1 MKKTLFFLPLL
12 ADSLAFAQ
20 ENQDKRVI
28 TGKVTDDDTMVA
40 IGGASVKI
48 EAQSISTK
56 TNQKDVI
63 ESLTIGT
70 VTDENGNFTLEIPA
84 NTKSVLISYLGYESK
99 KIDLSADDKNYTIS
113 LIPSDEFITTPGNND
128 LQEVVVTG
136 YQKIEKRKLTS
147 AVATVK
153 MDDIEQAGVASVD
166 QLLQGQIA
174 GVAVTPETGSPGG
187 ATKIR
192 IRGTASLSGSQDP
205 LWVIDGL
212 PLEGS
217 DVPNFSDKDNID
229 QLQNFSIAGLNPN
242 DIEDITI
249 LKDAAATAIYG
260 ARAANGVISITTKRG
275 KKGRMQI
282 NFSANTF
289 VNTRPNFDRLNLL
302 NASEKVDLELM
313 LAGRDDLTYRNTKGE
328 VMRILQQNNQLDTYR
343 SGGLS
348 ALNSTTLGEINALR
362 GNTTDW
368 GKLLYQNA
376 INKQY
381 GLSISGGNDLSDYY
395 FSLGYYDENGT
406 TIGTGFERYNLTLK
420 NNYKLT
426 DRLSAGISIFA
437 TSSDRNSFLTDTDAS
452 INPINYSR
460 NANPYLSPYNADGS
474 YRYDKDIDGF
484 EDTYIPFNFI
494 EERSNS
500 RYTLK
505 NRALKAIMDLE
516 YKIAKGLKI
525 TSQFGMQY
533 DNNKT
538 EKYAGQE
545 TYFTR
550 KLKQN
555 TRYYQSG
562 YKYFLPDGDVKQ
574 NWFNDYFQYNWKLQ
588 ATYSTTINDRH
599 EIDLMAGT
607 ELRRTQ
613 DKTTISRAFG
623 YNPITRQATT
633 IMFPNSSSAAD
644 QRFRTYDETPEV
656 INAYASMYATAAYT
670 YDKKY
675 TFFGSVRYDG
685 TNLFGV
691 DKKYKY
697 LPIWAVSGSWLVSRE
712 SFMENV
718 NFISELRLRASYGLQ
733 GNIDRNT
740 SPFFI
745 GDYKDTTILPGS
757 KEPTIVVSN
766 PPNGK
771 LRWEKTTNV
780 NFGMDLGLLKN
791 RINLTVD
798 VYNRKGTDMISMRET
813 PLETGFAYT
822 MVNWGE
828 ITNKGFE
835 IALTTRNIDTKNFKW
850 STTINLA
857 HNKSNVLQ
865 ENVSENSTLPS
876 RVGLPVNA
884 VFALKTAGLDEAGNP
899 MFWKG
904 KEKVSAKDFFA
915 LYDLYADFLPGEIAE
930 SKLTNAE
937 MRSLFTYI
945 GDRDPKFTGGIINT
959 FKIKDFDINVSAA
972 FNYKQTIMST
982 PPYRGMEVDPGRNYS
997 QAILQAGN
1005 TLPGITSP
1013 VMGDDDSWMVNKWF
1027 AGNRASAY
1035 NLLDIWAKQVSYLRI
1050 TSIRLGYNLPS
1061 RFTES
1066 IGVKSLKLS
1075 IEGRN
1080 LFVFS
1085 NGYKGYFDPET
1096 YGNIYAQPIAKS
1108 VTMGLN
1114 VSF

>member
-1 MKKTLFFLPLL
+1 MKKTLLFLPLL
-12 ADSLAFAQ
+12 AASLAFAQ
-20 ENQDKRVI
+20 EKKVI
-28 TGKVTDDDTMVA
+28 TGMVTDDETLVGIA
-40 IGGASVKI
+40 GASVKV

-56 TNQKDVI
+56 TDQKGII
-63 ESLTIGT
+63 ESVTVGT
-70 VTDENGNFTLEIPA
+70 VTDENGNFSLEVPA
-84 NTKSVLISYLGYESK
+84 NTEAVLISYLGYESRL
-99 KIDLSADDKNYTIS
+99 IQLSSSNGNYTIS
-113 LIPSDEFITTPGNND
+113 LKPTEEVLKEADNA
-128 LQEVVVTG
+128 LKEVVVTG

-147 AVATVK
+147 AIASVK
-153 MDDIEQAGVASVD
+153 MDDIQQAGVASVD
-166 QLLQGQIA
+166 QLLAGQIA

-192 IRGTASLSGSQDP
+192 IRGTASLSGPQDP

-242 DIEDITI
+242 DIEEITI

-275 KKGRMQI
+275 KKGRMQV

-289 VNTRPNFDRLNLL
+289 VNARPDFGKLNLL

-313 LAGRDDLTYRNTKGE
+313 LAGRDDLTYRTGKGE
-328 VMRILQQNNQLDTYR
+328 VMRLLQQNNQLDLFR
-343 SGGLS
+343 SGGFNAISL
-348 ALNSTTLGEINALR
+348 ATQNQINGLR
-362 GNTTDW
+362 NNTTDW

-376 INKQY
+376 INQQY
-381 GLSISGGNDLSDYY
+381 GLSVSGGNDLSDYY
-395 FSLGYYDENGT
+395 FSLGYYDEQGS

-420 NNYKLT
+420 NNFNIS
-426 DRLSAGISIFA
+426 DRLTAGISIFA
-437 TSSDRNSFLTDTDAS
+437 TSSDRNSFLTDADAS
-452 INPINYSR
+452 INPVNYSR
-460 NANPYLSPYNADGS
+460 NANPYLSPFNADGS
-474 YRYDKDIDGF
+474 YRYDQDIDGF
-484 EDTYIPFNFI
+484 EDVFIPFNFI
-494 EERSNS
+494 EERNNS

-505 NRALKAIMDLE
+505 NRALKGILDLE
-516 YKIAKGLKI
+516 YKIAKGLKVS
-525 TSQFGMQY
+525 SQLGVQY

-538 EKYAGQE
+538 EKFAGQE

-550 KLKQN
+550 KLRQG

-562 YKYFLPDGDVKQ
+562 YKYFLPDGAVKQ
-574 NWFNDYFQYNWKLQ
+574 NWFNEYFQYNWKLQ
-588 ATYSTTINDRH
+588 ATYSTTINNRH
-599 EIDLMAGT
+599 EIDVMAGT

-613 DKTTISRAFG
+613 DQTTLSRAFG
-623 YNPITRQATT
+623 YNPITRKSTP
-633 IMFPNSSSAAD
+633 IMFPNSSSAD
-644 QRFRTYDETPEV
+644 DPRYRTYDETPAV

-670 YDKKY
+670 LDKKY
-675 TFFGSVRYDG
+675 TVFGSVRYDG

-691 DKKYKY
+691 NKKYKY
-697 LPIWAVSGSWLVSRE
+697 LPIWAASASWLVSKE
-712 SFMENV
+712 SFMENLD
-718 NFISELRLRASYGLQ
+718 FISELRLRASYGLQ

-745 GDYKDTTILPGS
+745 GQYENVTILPGNQ
-757 KEPTIVVSN
+757 ETTIGVVN
-766 PPNGK
+766 PPNDK

-780 NFGMDLGLLKN
+780 NFGMDLGLFRN

-813 PLETGFAYT
+813 PLETGFGYT

-835 IALTTRNIDTKNFKW
+835 IALTTRNINNKNFKW
-850 STTINLA
+850 STTINFA

-884 VFALKTAGLDEAGNP
+884 VFALKTAGFDEAGNP

-904 KEKVSAKDFFA
+904 NEKISAKDFFK
-915 LYDLYADFLPGEIAE
+915 LYDLFGDFFPGEQAE
-930 SKLTNAE
+930 SNLTNAE

-959 FKIKDFDINVSAA
+959 FKIHNFDLNISAA

-982 PPYRGMEVDPGRNYS
+982 PPYRGMEVDAGRNYT

-1005 TLPGITSP
+1005 NMPGITSP
-1013 VMGDDDSWMVNKWF
+1013 IMGDDDSWMVNKWF
-1027 AGNRASAY
+1027 AGNRANTYS
-1035 NLLDIWAKQVSYLRI
+1035 LLDIWAKEVSYLRI

-1061 RFTES
+1061 KFTDT
-1066 IGVKSLKLS
+1066 IGIKGLKLS
-1075 IEGRN
+1075 VEGRN
-1080 LFVFS
+1080 LFVIS

>member
-1 MKKTLFFLPLL
+1 MKKTLLFLPLL
-12 ADSLAFAQ
+12 AASLAFAQ
-20 ENQDKRVI
+20 EKKVI
-28 TGKVTDDDTMVA
+28 TGMVTDDETLVGIA
-40 IGGASVKI
+40 GASVKV

-56 TNQKDVI
+56 TDQKGII
-63 ESLTIGT
+63 ESVTVGT
-70 VTDENGNFTLEIPA
+70 VTDENGNFSLEVPA
-84 NTKSVLISYLGYESK
+84 NTEAVLISYLGYESRL
-99 KIDLSADDKNYTIS
+99 IQLSSSNGNYTIS
-113 LIPSDEFITTPGNND
+113 LKSTEEVLKEADNA
-128 LQEVVVTG
+128 LKEVVVTG

-147 AVATVK
+147 AIASVK
-153 MDDIEQAGVASVD
+153 MDDIQQAGVASVD
-166 QLLQGQIA
+166 QLLAGQIA

-192 IRGTASLSGSQDP
+192 IRGTASLSGPQDP

-242 DIEDITI
+242 DIEEITI

-275 KKGRMQI
+275 KKGRMQV

-289 VNTRPNFDRLNLL
+289 VNARPDFGKLNLL

-313 LAGRDDLTYRNTKGE
+313 LAGRDDLTYRTGKGE
-328 VMRILQQNNQLDTYR
+328 VMRLLQQNNQLDLFR
-343 SGGLS
+343 SGGLNAIS
-348 ALNSTTLGEINALR
+348 LETRNQINGLR
-362 GNTTDW
+362 NNTTDW

-376 INKQY
+376 INQQY
-381 GLSISGGNDLSDYY
+381 GLSVSGGNDLSDYY
-395 FSLGYYDENGT
+395 FSLGYYDEQGS

-420 NNYKLT
+420 NNFNIS
-426 DRLSAGISIFA
+426 DRLTAGISIFA
-437 TSSDRNSFLTDTDAS
+437 TSSDRNSFLTDADAS
-452 INPINYSR
+452 INPVNYSR
-460 NANPYLSPYNADGS
+460 NANPYLSPFNADGS
-474 YRYDKDIDGF
+474 YRYDQDIDGF
-484 EDTYIPFNFI
+484 EDVFIPFNFI
-494 EERSNS
+494 EERNNS

-505 NRALKAIMDLE
+505 NRALKGILDLE
-516 YKIAKGLKI
+516 YKIAKGLKVS
-525 TSQFGMQY
+525 SQLGVQY

-550 KLKQN
+550 KLRQG

-562 YKYFLPDGDVKQ
+562 YKYFLPEGAVKQ
-574 NWFNDYFQYNWKLQ
+574 NWFNEYFQYNWKLQ
-588 ATYSTTINDRH
+588 ATYSTTINNRH
-599 EIDLMAGT
+599 EIDVMAGT

-613 DKTTISRAFG
+613 DQTTLSRAFG
-623 YNPITRQATT
+623 YNPITRKSTP
-633 IMFPNSSSAAD
+633 IMFPNSSSAD
-644 QRFRTYDETPEV
+644 DPRYRTYDETPAV

-670 YDKKY
+670 LDKKY
-675 TFFGSVRYDG
+675 TVFGSVRYDG

-691 DKKYKY
+691 NKKYKY
-697 LPIWAVSGSWLVSRE
+697 LPIWAASASWLVSKE
-712 SFMENV
+712 SFMENLD
-718 NFISELRLRASYGLQ
+718 FISELRLRASYGLQ

-745 GDYKDTTILPGS
+745 GQYENTTILPGNQ
-757 KEPTIVVSN
+757 ETTIGVVN
-766 PPNGK
+766 PPNDK

-780 NFGMDLGLLKN
+780 NFGMDLGLFRN

-813 PLETGFAYT
+813 PLETGFGYT

-835 IALTTRNIDTKNFKW
+835 IALTTRNINNKNFKW
-850 STTINLA
+850 STTINFA

-884 VFALKTAGLDEAGNP
+884 VFALKTAGFDEAGNP

-904 KEKVSAKDFFA
+904 NEKISAKDFFK
-915 LYDLYADFLPGEIAE
+915 LYDLFGDFFPGEQAE
-930 SKLTNAE
+930 SNLTNAE

-959 FKIKDFDINVSAA
+959 FKIYNFDLNISAA

-982 PPYRGMEVDPGRNYS
+982 PPYRGMEVDAGRNYT

-1005 TLPGITSP
+1005 NMPGITSP
-1013 VMGDDDSWMVNKWF
+1013 IMGDDDSWMVNKWF
-1027 AGNRASAY
+1027 AGNRANTYS
-1035 NLLDIWAKQVSYLRI
+1035 LLDIWAKEVSYLRI

-1061 RFTES
+1061 KFTDS
-1066 IGVKSLKLS
+1066 IGIKGLKLS
-1075 IEGRN
+1075 VEGRN
-1080 LFVFS
+1080 LFVIS
-1085 NGYKGYFDPET
+1085 NGYNGYFDPET

>member
-1 MKKTLFFLPLL
+1 M
-12 ADSLAFAQ
+12 
-20 ENQDKRVI
+20 
-28 TGKVTDDDTMVA
+28 
-40 IGGASVKI
+40 
-48 EAQSISTK
+48 
-56 TNQKDVI
+56 
-63 ESLTIGT
+63 
-70 VTDENGNFTLEIPA
+70 
-84 NTKSVLISYLGYESK
+84 
-99 KIDLSADDKNYTIS
+99 
-113 LIPSDEFITTPGNND
+113 
-128 LQEVVVTG
+128 
-136 YQKIEKRKLTS
+136 
-147 AVATVK
+147 
-153 MDDIEQAGVASVD
+153 
-166 QLLQGQIA
+166 
-174 GVAVTPETGSPGG
+174 
-187 ATKIR
+187 
-192 IRGTASLSGSQDP
+192 
-205 LWVIDGL
+205 VIDGL

-242 DIEDITI
+242 DIEEITI

-275 KKGRMQI
+275 KKGRMQV

-289 VNTRPNFDRLNLL
+289 VNARPDFGRLNLL
-302 NASEKVDLELM
+302 NASQKVDLELM
-313 LAGRDDLTYRNTKGE
+313 LAGRDDLTYRTDKGQ
-328 VMRILQQNNQLDTYR
+328 VMRFLQQNNQLDIFR
-343 SGGLS
+343 SGGFS
-348 ALNSTTLGEINALR
+348 AIDAMTQNQINGLR
-362 GNTTDW
+362 ENTTDW

-376 INKQY
+376 INQQY
-381 GLSISGGNDLSDYY
+381 GLSVSGGNDLSDYY
-395 FSLGYYDENGT
+395 FSLGYYDEQGT

-420 NNYKLT
+420 NNFNISDKLT
-426 DRLSAGISIFA
+426 AGISIFG
-437 TSSDRNSFLTDTDAS
+437 TSSDRNSFLTDADAS

-460 NANPYLSPYNADGS
+460 NANPYLSPFNADGS
-474 YRYDKDIDGF
+474 YNYDQDIDGY
-484 EDTYIPFNFI
+484 EDRSIPFNFI
-494 EERSNS
+494 EERNNS

-505 NRALKAIMDLE
+505 NRALKAILDLE

-525 TSQFGMQY
+525 SSQLGVQY

-538 EKYAGQE
+538 EKYASQE

-550 KLKQN
+550 KLREA

-562 YKYFLPDGDVKQ
+562 YKYFLPEGAVKQ
-574 NWFNDYFQYNWKLQ
+574 NWFNEYFQYNWKLQ
-588 ATYSTTINDRH
+588 ATYSTTINNRH
-599 EIDLMAGT
+599 EIDVMAGT

-613 DKTTISRAFG
+613 DQTTLTKAFG
-623 YNPITRQATT
+623 YNSTTRQSTP
-633 IMFPNSSSAAD
+633 IVFPNTDSSTD
-644 QRFRTYDETPEV
+644 PRFRSYDEVPTV

-670 YDKKY
+670 LDKKY
-675 TFFGSVRYDG
+675 TVFGSVRYDG

-691 DKKYKY
+691 NKKYKY
-697 LPIWAVSGSWLVSRE
+697 LPIWAASASWLVSKE
-712 SFMENV
+712 SFMENLD
-718 NFISELRLRASYGLQ
+718 FISELRLRASYGLQ

-745 GDYKDTTILPGS
+745 GEYDNSTILPGNQ
-757 KEPTIVVSN
+757 ETTIVVTN
-766 PPNGK
+766 PPNDK

-780 NFGMDLGLLKN
+780 NFGMDLGLFRN

-813 PLETGFAYT
+813 PLETGFGYT

-835 IALTTRNIDTKNFKW
+835 IALTTRNINNKNFKW

-865 ENVSENSTLPS
+865 ENISENSTLPS

-884 VFALKTAGLDEAGNP
+884 VFALKTAGFDDAGNP

-904 KEKVSAKDFFA
+904 DEKISAKDFFK
-915 LYDLYADFLPGEIAE
+915 LYDLYADFFPGEIAE
-930 SKLTNAE
+930 SNLTSAE
-937 MRSLFTYI
+937 IRSLFTYI

-959 FKIKDFDINVSAA
+959 FKIHNFDVNISAA

-982 PPYRGMEVDPGRNYS
+982 PPYRGMEVDAGRNYT

-1005 TLPGITSP
+1005 NMPGITSP
-1013 VMGDDDSWMVNKWF
+1013 IMGDDDSWMVNKWF
-1027 AGNRASAY
+1027 AGNQANTYR
-1035 NLLDIWAKQVSYLRI
+1035 LLDIWAKEVSYLRI
-1050 TSIRLGYNLPS
+1050 TSIRLGYNLPAK
-1061 RFTES
+1061 FTDS
-1066 IGVKSLKLS
+1066 IGIKGLKLS
-1075 IEGRN
+1075 VEGRN

-1085 NGYKGYFDPET
+1085 NGYNGYFDPET

>member
-1 MKKTLFFLPLL
+1 MKKTLLFLPLL
-12 ADSLAFAQ
+12 AASLAFAQ
-20 ENQDKRVI
+20 EKKVI
-28 TGKVTDDDTMVA
+28 TGMVTDDETLVGIA
-40 IGGASVKI
+40 GASVKV

-56 TNQKDVI
+56 TDQKGII
-63 ESLTIGT
+63 ESVTVGT
-70 VTDENGNFTLEIPA
+70 VTDENGNFSLEVPA
-84 NTKSVLISYLGYESK
+84 NTEAVLISYLGYESRL
-99 KIDLSADDKNYTIS
+99 IQLSSSNGNYTIS
-113 LIPSDEFITTPGNND
+113 LKSTEEVLKEADNA
-128 LQEVVVTG
+128 LKEVVVTG

-147 AVATVK
+147 AIASVK
-153 MDDIEQAGVASVD
+153 MDDIQQAGVASVD
-166 QLLQGQIA
+166 QLLAGQIA

-192 IRGTASLSGSQDP
+192 IRGTASLSGPQDP

-242 DIEDITI
+242 DIEEITI

-275 KKGRMQI
+275 KKGRMQV

-289 VNTRPNFDRLNLL
+289 VNARPDFGKLNLL

-313 LAGRDDLTYRNTKGE
+313 LAGRDDLTYRTGKGE
-328 VMRILQQNNQLDTYR
+328 VMRLLQQNNQLDLFR
-343 SGGLS
+343 SGGFNAISL
-348 ALNSTTLGEINALR
+348 ATQNQINGLR
-362 GNTTDW
+362 NNTTDW

-376 INKQY
+376 INQQY
-381 GLSISGGNDLSDYY
+381 GLSVSGGNDLSDYY
-395 FSLGYYDENGT
+395 FSLGYYDEQGS

-420 NNYKLT
+420 NNFNIS
-426 DRLSAGISIFA
+426 DRLTAGISIFA
-437 TSSDRNSFLTDTDAS
+437 TSSDRNSFLTDADAS
-452 INPINYSR
+452 INPVNYSR
-460 NANPYLSPYNADGS
+460 NANPYLSPFNADGS
-474 YRYDKDIDGF
+474 YRYDQDIDGF
-484 EDTYIPFNFI
+484 EDVFIPFNFI
-494 EERSNS
+494 EERNNS

-505 NRALKAIMDLE
+505 NRALKGILDLE
-516 YKIAKGLKI
+516 YKIAKGLKVS
-525 TSQFGMQY
+525 SQLGVQY

-550 KLKQN
+550 KLRQG

-562 YKYFLPDGDVKQ
+562 YKYFLPDGAVKQ
-574 NWFNDYFQYNWKLQ
+574 NWFNEYFQYNWKLQ
-588 ATYSTTINDRH
+588 ATYSTTINNRH
-599 EIDLMAGT
+599 EIDVMAGT

-613 DKTTISRAFG
+613 DQTTLSRAFG
-623 YNPITRQATT
+623 YNPITRKSTP
-633 IMFPNSSSAAD
+633 IMFPNSSSAD
-644 QRFRTYDETPEV
+644 DPRYRTYDETPAV

-670 YDKKY
+670 LDKKY
-675 TFFGSVRYDG
+675 TVFGSVRYDG

-691 DKKYKY
+691 NKKYKY
-697 LPIWAVSGSWLVSRE
+697 LPIWAASASWLVSKE
-712 SFMENV
+712 SFMENLD
-718 NFISELRLRASYGLQ
+718 FISELRLRASYGLQ

-745 GDYKDTTILPGS
+745 GQYENVTILPGNQ
-757 KEPTIVVSN
+757 ETTIGVVN
-766 PPNGK
+766 PPNDK

-780 NFGMDLGLLKN
+780 NFGMDLGLFRN

-813 PLETGFAYT
+813 PLETGFGYT

-835 IALTTRNIDTKNFKW
+835 IALTTRNINNKNFKW
-850 STTINLA
+850 STTINFA

-884 VFALKTAGLDEAGNP
+884 VFALKTAGFDEAGNP

-904 KEKVSAKDFFA
+904 NEKISAKDFFK
-915 LYDLYADFLPGEIAE
+915 LYDLFGDFFPGEQAE
-930 SKLTNAE
+930 SNLTNAE

-959 FKIKDFDINVSAA
+959 FKIHNFDLNISAA

-982 PPYRGMEVDPGRNYS
+982 PPYRGMEVDAGRNYT

-1005 TLPGITSP
+1005 NMPGITSP
-1013 VMGDDDSWMVNKWF
+1013 IMGDDDSWMVNKWF
-1027 AGNRASAY
+1027 AGNRANTYS
-1035 NLLDIWAKQVSYLRI
+1035 LLDIWAKEVSYLRI

-1061 RFTES
+1061 KFTDT
-1066 IGVKSLKLS
+1066 IGIKGLKLS
-1075 IEGRN
+1075 VEGRN
-1080 LFVFS
+1080 LFVIS

>member
-1 MKKTLFFLPLL
+1 MKKTLLFLPLL
-12 ADSLAFAQ
+12 AASLAFAQ
-20 ENQDKRVI
+20 EKKVI
-28 TGKVTDDDTMVA
+28 TGMVTDDETLVGIA
-40 IGGASVKI
+40 GASVKV

-56 TNQKDVI
+56 TDQKGII
-63 ESLTIGT
+63 ESVTVGT
-70 VTDENGNFTLEIPA
+70 VTDENGNFSLEVPA
-84 NTKSVLISYLGYESK
+84 NTEAVLISYLGYESRL
-99 KIDLSADDKNYTIS
+99 IQLSSSNGNYTIS
-113 LIPSDEFITTPGNND
+113 LKSTEEVLKEADNA
-128 LQEVVVTG
+128 LKEVVVTG

-147 AVATVK
+147 AIASVK
-153 MDDIEQAGVASVD
+153 MDDIQQAGVASVD
-166 QLLQGQIA
+166 QLLAGQIA

-192 IRGTASLSGSQDP
+192 IRGTASLSGPQDP

-242 DIEDITI
+242 DIEEITI

-275 KKGRMQI
+275 KKGRMQV

-289 VNTRPNFDRLNLL
+289 VNARPDFGKLNLL

-313 LAGRDDLTYRNTKGE
+313 LAGRDDLTYRTGKGE
-328 VMRILQQNNQLDTYR
+328 VMRLLQQNNQLDLFR
-343 SGGLS
+343 SGGF
-348 ALNSTTLGEINALR
+348 NSISLATQNQINGLR
-362 GNTTDW
+362 NNTTDW

-376 INKQY
+376 INQQY
-381 GLSISGGNDLSDYY
+381 GLSVSGGNDLSDYY
-395 FSLGYYDENGT
+395 FSLGYYDEQGS

-420 NNYKLT
+420 NNFNIS
-426 DRLSAGISIFA
+426 DRLTAGISIFA
-437 TSSDRNSFLTDTDAS
+437 TSSDRNSFLTDADAS
-452 INPINYSR
+452 INPVNYSR
-460 NANPYLSPYNADGS
+460 NANPYLSPFNADGS
-474 YRYDKDIDGF
+474 YRYDQDIDGF
-484 EDTYIPFNFI
+484 EDVFIPFNFI
-494 EERSNS
+494 EERNNS

-505 NRALKAIMDLE
+505 NRALKGILDLE
-516 YKIAKGLKI
+516 YKIAKGLKVS
-525 TSQFGMQY
+525 SQLGVQY

-550 KLKQN
+550 KLRQG

-562 YKYFLPDGDVKQ
+562 YKYFLPDGAVKQ
-574 NWFNDYFQYNWKLQ
+574 NWFNEYFQYNWKLQ
-588 ATYSTTINDRH
+588 ATYSTTINNRH
-599 EIDLMAGT
+599 EIDVMAGT

-613 DKTTISRAFG
+613 DQTTLSRAFG
-623 YNPITRQATT
+623 YNPITRKSTP
-633 IMFPNSSSAAD
+633 IMFPNSSSAD
-644 QRFRTYDETPEV
+644 DPRYRTYDETPAV

-670 YDKKY
+670 LDKKY
-675 TFFGSVRYDG
+675 TVFGSVRYDG

-691 DKKYKY
+691 NKKYKY
-697 LPIWAVSGSWLVSRE
+697 LPIWAASASWLVSKE
-712 SFMENV
+712 SFMENLD
-718 NFISELRLRASYGLQ
+718 FISELRLRASYGLQ

-745 GDYKDTTILPGS
+745 GQYENVTILPGNQ
-757 KEPTIVVSN
+757 ETTIGVVN
-766 PPNGK
+766 PPNDK

-780 NFGMDLGLLKN
+780 NFGMDLGLFRN

-813 PLETGFAYT
+813 PLETGFGYT

-835 IALTTRNIDTKNFKW
+835 IALTTRNINNKNFKW
-850 STTINLA
+850 STTINFA

-884 VFALKTAGLDEAGNP
+884 VFALKTAGFDEAGNP

-904 KEKVSAKDFFA
+904 NEKISAKDFFK
-915 LYDLYADFLPGEIAE
+915 LYDLFGDFFPGEQAE
-930 SKLTNAE
+930 SNLTNAE

-959 FKIKDFDINVSAA
+959 FKIHNFDLNISAA

-982 PPYRGMEVDPGRNYS
+982 PPYRGMEVDAGRNYT

-1005 TLPGITSP
+1005 NMPGITSP
-1013 VMGDDDSWMVNKWF
+1013 IMGDDDSWMVNKWF
-1027 AGNRASAY
+1027 AGNRANTYS
-1035 NLLDIWAKQVSYLRI
+1035 LLDIWAKEVSYLRI

-1061 RFTES
+1061 KFTDT
-1066 IGVKSLKLS
+1066 IGIKGLKLS
-1075 IEGRN
+1075 VEGRN
-1080 LFVFS
+1080 LFVIS